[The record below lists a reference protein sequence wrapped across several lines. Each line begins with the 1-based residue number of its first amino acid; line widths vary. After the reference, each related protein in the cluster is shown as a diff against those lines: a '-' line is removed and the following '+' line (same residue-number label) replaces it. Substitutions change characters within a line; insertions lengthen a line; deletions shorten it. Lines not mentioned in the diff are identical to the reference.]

1 MKISIKETQ
10 NPTII
15 KFEFPDFITQNQNFE
30 FKNIDEAKNSPL
42 AQQLFYLPFV
52 KTVYISGNFIAI
64 ERFSIV
70 DWKDVQ
76 DDVAE
81 QIENFVNDGGV
92 IVLPTENATKKQPIS
107 VYGETT
113 PNPASL
119 KFVVNKALTKTSAE
133 FKNIDEAKASPLAQE
148 LFKFHYVKEIFI
160 TENYVSVTKY
170 DSISWDEITLELR
183 TFIKQFLENGGTV
196 LDESLIATDIKQEKQ
211 QIKNFDNLDVTSQ
224 QIINILEEYVK
235 PAVAADGGNILFDS
249 YDEDSKKVK
258 VVLQGSC
265 NGSIHARRIVPLRVL
280 RASPQHPS
288 PGMFQTDEH
297 DRCGVEREQ
306 LTQHQATQHR
316 QAQRLTQFSAHTER
330 ECQRDCAEHG
340 GHRGHQYRA
349 QPRLCRQ
356 KNRLRGGAPRALGLQ
371 RHINHQDGIFL
382 DNANQHQNTNRGN
395 DGEFHPKH
403 P

>member
-1 MKISIKETQ
+1 MENNFVKFAKKYTIQMKISIKETQ

-81 QIENFVNDGGV
+81 QIENFVDNGGV

-211 QIKNFDNLDVTSQ
+211 QIKNFDNLDTTSQ

-265 NGSIHARRIVPLRVL
+265 NGCPSSTFTLKNGIENMLKSMLNDNEIV
-280 RASPQHPS
+280 
-288 PGMFQTDEH
+288 
-297 DRCGVEREQ
+297 VE
-306 LTQHQATQHR
+306 
-316 QAQRLTQFSAHTER
+316 
-330 ECQRDCAEHG
+330 
-340 GHRGHQYRA
+340 
-349 QPRLCRQ
+349 
-356 KNRLRGGAPRALGLQ
+356 ALNG
-371 RHINHQDGIFL
+371 
-382 DNANQHQNTNRGN
+382 
-395 DGEFHPKH
+395 
-403 P
+403 